1 MPIPIIRIVAIGRVG
16 EDYLRIG
23 MAEYAKRLR
32 PFCKLE
38 VVELKD
44 EGLKKEGERLE
55 KYMDGPGTFV
65 LDAAGKEMDSQAF
78 SKLVCPNNTSTTSLT
93 FIIGSAEGI
102 DESIKKRAL
111 LISLSKM
118 TFTHEM
124 CRLFLIE
131 QVYRGFMIAKNRPYH
146 K

>member
-1 MPIPIIRIVAIGRVG
+1 MPQPSIRIIVVGRLK
-16 EDYLRIG
+16 EAYLREGI
-23 MAEYAKRLR
+23 AEYEKRLR

-38 VVELKD
+38 IIELRD

-55 KYMDGPGTFV
+55 KYLGPGTYV
-65 LDAAGKEMDSQAF
+65 MDAAGREMDSPAF
-78 SKLVCPNNTSTTSLT
+78 SKLVSPGGTSAASLS

-102 DESIKKRAL
+102 EERIKQKAR

-131 QVYRGFMIAKNRPYH
+131 QIYRGFMIGQNRPYH